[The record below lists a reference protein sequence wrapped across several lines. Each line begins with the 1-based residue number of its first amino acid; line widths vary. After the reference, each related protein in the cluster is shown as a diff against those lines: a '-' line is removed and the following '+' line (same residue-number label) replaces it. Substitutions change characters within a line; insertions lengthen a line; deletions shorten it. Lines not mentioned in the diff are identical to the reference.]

1 MLELYQFEQC
11 PYCAKVRTK
20 MTELELDYIIR
31 NVPQGSHKRSFLETL
46 GGKQQVPFLVD
57 QDRGVM
63 MYESDDIIAY
73 LEKYY
78 NKNNEA

>member
-11 PYCAKVRTK
+11 PYCSKVRAK

-31 NVPQGSHKRSFLETL
+31 NVPSGSAKRAFLEEL

-57 QDRGVM
+57 QDRGVR
-63 MYESDDIIAY
+63 MYESDDIIRY
-73 LEKYY
+73 LEEHYS
-78 NKNNEA
+78 KNNQ